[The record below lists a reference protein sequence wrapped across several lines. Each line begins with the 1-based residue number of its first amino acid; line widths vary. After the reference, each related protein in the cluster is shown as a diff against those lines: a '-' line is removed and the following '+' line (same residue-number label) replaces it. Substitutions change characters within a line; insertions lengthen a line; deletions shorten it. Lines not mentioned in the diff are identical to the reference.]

1 MNFTGYI
8 RQFSSIILLLLV
20 WHIAAILWQNSML
33 PSPSSVVH
41 LIWQEMLSGQLW
53 FHLSATLLRVLISFI
68 IAMLIGSIIGI
79 LMGRSKIT
87 DQFLDPWLIV
97 FLNIPAL
104 VIIILAYVWFGLAEL
119 TAIFAIAINK
129 IPNVVVTMRE
139 GSRTLNEDYNQMA
152 RSFNLSKRK
161 ILLYITLPQ
170 LLPFFAV
177 AARSGIALIWKIVLV
192 VELLG
197 RSNGVGFQLHLYFQ
211 LFDVTGI
218 MAYSFSFILIM
229 LTIEYALLQPLERKI
244 NRWRG

>member
-1 MNFTGYI
+1 MKFPAYI
-8 RQFSSIILLLLV
+8 RQFSSIALLLLIWYV
-20 WHIAAILWQNSML
+20 AALLWQNSML
-33 PSPSSVVH
+33 PSPSSVVI
-41 LIWQEMLSGQLW
+41 LVWQEMQNGQLW
-53 FHLSATLLRVLISFI
+53 YHLSATLLRVLISFI

-79 LMGRSKIT
+79 IMGRSRIT
-87 DQFLDPWLIV
+87 DQFLDPWLII

-104 VIIILAYVWFGLAEL
+104 VIIILAYVWFGLEEL

-129 IPNVVVTMRE
+129 IPNVIVTMRE
-139 GSRTLNEDYNQMA
+139 GARTLEEDYNQMA
-152 RSFNLSKRK
+152 RSFNLSRRK
-161 ILLYITLPQ
+161 ILFYITLPQ

-177 AARSGIALIWKIVLV
+177 AARSGISLIWKIVLV

-218 MAYSFSFILIM
+218 MAYSFSFIIIM

>member
-1 MNFTGYI
+1 MSH
-8 RQFSSIILLLLV
+8 RR
-20 WHIAAILWQNSML
+20 IAAIWWQNSML
-33 PSPSSVVH
+33 PTPNAVVS
-41 LIWQEMLSGQLW
+41 LVWQELLNGQLW
-53 FHLSATLLRVLISFI
+53 FHLSATLQRVVISFV
-68 IAMLIGSIIGI
+68 IAMLVGSIIGI
-79 LMGRSKIT
+79 MMGISRLT

-104 VIIILAYVWFGLAEL
+104 VIIILAYVWFGLEEL

-129 IPNVVVTMRE
+129 IPNVIVTMRE
-139 GSRTLNEDYNQMA
+139 GARTLNEEYNQMA
-152 RSFNLSKRK
+152 RSFNLSRRK
-161 ILLYITLPQ
+161 IVLYITLPQ